1 MQAAVEITRRGD
13 RRFDAFVGSG
23 DGTRRQ
29 GQQGLHGLPSVARCL
44 QDAAVALGHEFSY
57 ATVSFDNV
65 MIGNYPVA
73 VMQHRAVEV
82 ADELMMKLSKHGT
95 RHGI

>member
-13 RRFDAFVGSG
+13 RHFDACVEGS
-23 DGTRRQ
+23 DGTRR
-29 GQQGLHGLPSVARCL
+29 HAREGLPSVARCL
-44 QDAAVALGHEFSY
+44 QHAAAALGREFSY

-73 VMQHRAVEV
+73 VMEHRAVEV
-82 ADELMMKLSKHGT
+82 ADELLMKLSN
-95 RHGI
+95 RAPRRIA